1 MESNKSSA
9 STQIDEVLQAN
20 ADKRTLLF
28 KRVLLFFAGI
38 LVIGVLV
45 ILIWQFSTSNNNQDS
60 ANVATPVAAENAPS
74 KQALEAART
83 QFMQGMAMYEQTIA
97 PLLSDERLIKFD
109 RVSMQKAQA
118 LQNQA
123 LNSFAS
129 GGFIEGKASLEESIA
144 TVKQV
149 EANWL
154 DAVNTQLLDANRY
167 FTEDQIDRA
176 RLSLNQALTLD
187 PINQDALSLQTR
199 IEAFLPVQ
207 DAIRAFNIAKTENNL
222 SKQISALQQIVALD
236 PNRSEYQAELNN
248 LQEKQKDKQVA
259 TLVSRAY
266 SSLESRDFVAANTHL
281 SDLKR
286 IEPSHSSI
294 KEITSQLRA
303 FNAQQEQTRVVNTVK
318 NLFAEQQFSDVLTQG
333 QIALATFPSNIELQ
347 RLVKQARDIQQVENA
362 LDGYIANPIR
372 LQDTNIR
379 VSAKETLKKA
389 VSVIT
394 KSNDVAAKAKTLSD
408 LLTQASALITVT
420 VLSDNQTDIRV
431 LGVGNVGKTVSK
443 QIELSPGDYVFEGRR
458 EGFKSKQVKLNIS
471 TKQATSITV
480 VCDERI

>member
-20 ADKRTLLF
+20 ADKRSLLF

-45 ILIWQFSTSNNNQDS
+45 ILIWQFSTSNNSQDS
-60 ANVATPVAAENAPS
+60 VNVATPVATENAPS
-74 KQALEAART
+74 KQALDAART

-109 RVSMQKAQA
+109 RVNMQKAQA

-129 GGFIEGKASLEESIA
+129 GGFIEGKSSLEESIE

-154 DAVNTQLLDANRY
+154 DAINTQLLDANRY
-167 FTEDQIDRA
+167 FNEDKIDRA
-176 RLSLNQALTLD
+176 TLSLNQALTLD

-236 PNRSEYQAELNN
+236 PNRSEYQTELNN
-248 LQEKQKDKQVA
+248 LLKKQKDSKVA

-266 SSLESRDFVAANTHL
+266 SSLESRDYAAANTYL

-294 KEITSQLRA
+294 KDITSQLRA
-303 FNAQQEQTRVVNTVK
+303 YNAQQEQTRVVDTVK
-318 NLFAEQQFSDVLTQG
+318 KLFAEQHFSDVLTQG
-333 QIALATFPSNIELQ
+333 QTALATFPSSIELQ

-362 LDGYIANPIR
+362 LDAYIANPTR

-394 KSNDVAAKAKTLSD
+394 KSNDVAAKAKTLSH

-458 EGFKSKQVKLNIS
+458 EGFKSKQVKLSIS
-471 TKQATSITV
+471 TNQATSITV